1 MRATRGAIERVE
13 IADGTV
19 KYRTIGNAKPRG
31 LCGSGIID
39 CIYELARNRIIGSDG
54 KFNLAMKDPRLTF
67 EDGIPQYVIAGGDEA
82 EGGRPIVFTEP
93 DISNLI
99 KSKGS
104 IFAAIKALLGYI
116 GLSFDQLETFF
127 VAGGFGNYLNIPKA
141 IAIGLLPDIPVQKIK
156 FIGNSSL
163 TGARLALTSQEAFEK
178 CVNVSRSM
186 TNIELS
192 NYQPYM
198 DEYIAALFLPH
209 TDRRLF
215 PSVPY

>member
-1 MRATRGAIERVE
+1 
-13 IADGTV
+13 
-19 KYRTIGNAKPRG
+19 
-31 LCGSGIID
+31 
-39 CIYELARNRIIGSDG
+39 
-54 KFNLAMKDPRLTF
+54 
-67 EDGIPQYVIAGGDEA
+67 VIAEGDEA
-82 EGGRPIVFTEP
+82 EGGKPIVFTEP

-104 IFAAIKALLGYI
+104 IFSAIKALLGYT
-116 GLSFDQLETFF
+116 GLSFDQLETFY

-163 TGARLALTSQEAFEK
+163 TGARLALTSEEAFEK

-209 TDRRLF
+209 TDRKLF
-215 PSVPY
+215 PSVTY